1 MEEIKKRLLF
11 KEDNLSKFACKSKDV
26 IRLKEEKEDLRP
38 AFFHDTDKIIYSLS
52 YSRYID
58 KTQVFSYEENDHI
71 SRRMI
76 HVQFVSKIARTIGRM
91 LNLNEDLIE
100 AAALG
105 HDLGHP
111 PLGHVGEEIL
121 NEISQKELLESFL
134 HNIQSVR
141 VMMFLD
147 RDGEG
152 SNVSV
157 QVMDA
162 IMCHN
167 GEVLEQEYRPKAK
180 TKEEFLDEYYASYKD
195 ADISKNLRPM
205 TLEGCVVRIADVI
218 GYIGRDI
225 EDAIRVGLIKR
236 EELPKNIVN
245 VLGDTNS
252 KIVNTI
258 VLDIVKN
265 SYGKSYI
272 SLSDEVFKAV
282 NDLKDF
288 NYKNIYFKANTKE
301 DLANYKKQI
310 NFLFY
315 KYLKDLDTKD
325 KTSFIYK
332 NFIKIMSDEYNKN
345 NSNKRKVLD
354 FISGMTDDYLLLQ
367 YEKERLLKTG

>member
-1 MEEIKKRLLF
+1 MIKEIKEKLLLNEEI
-11 KEDNLSKFACKSKDV
+11 LSEFACKSIEA
-26 IRLKEEKEDLRP
+26 IRLKKEVEDIRP
-38 AFFHDTDKIIYSLS
+38 SFFHDIDKIIYSLS

-71 SRRMI
+71 SKRMI

-105 HDLGHP
+105 HDLGHT

-121 NEISQKELLESFL
+121 NEISLRELSENFM

-147 RDGEG
+147 KDGQG

-167 GEVLEQEYRPKAK
+167 GEVLEKVYKPKKK
-180 TKEEFLDEYYASYKD
+180 TKEEFLAEYYASYKD
-195 ADISKNLRPM
+195 ANVSKSQRPM
-205 TLEGCVVRIADVI
+205 TLEGCVVRIADII

-225 EDAIRVGLIKR
+225 EDAIRVGLIER
-236 EELPKNIVN
+236 DELPKNIVD

-265 SYGKSYI
+265 SYGKNYI
-272 SLSDEVFKAV
+272 SLSDKVFKAV

-288 NYKNIYFKANTKE
+288 NYKNIYYKANSKA
-301 DLANYKKQI
+301 DLENYKKQI
-310 NFLFY
+310 NFLY
-315 KYLKDLDTKD
+315 NKYLNDLNQSNKH
-325 KTSFIYK
+325 SFIYK
-332 NFIKIMSDEYNKN
+332 NFIKTMSDDYNKN
-345 NSNKRKVLD
+345 NSNQRKVLD
-354 FISGMTDDYLLLQ
+354 FIAGMTDDYLLLQ
-367 YEKERLLKTG
+367 YEKEKQA

>member
-1 MEEIKKRLLF
+1 MIKEIKEKLLLNEEI
-11 KEDNLSKFACKSKDV
+11 LSEFACKSIEA
-26 IRLKEEKEDLRP
+26 IRLKKEVEDIRP
-38 AFFHDTDKIIYSLS
+38 SFFHDIDKIIYSLS

-71 SRRMI
+71 SKRMI

-105 HDLGHP
+105 HDLGHT

-121 NEISQKELLESFL
+121 NEISLRELSENFM

-147 RDGEG
+147 KDGQG

-167 GEVLEQEYRPKAK
+167 GEMLEKVYKPKKK
-180 TKEEFLDEYYASYKD
+180 TKEEFLAEYYASYKD
-195 ADISKNLRPM
+195 ANVSKSQRPM
-205 TLEGCVVRIADVI
+205 TLEGCVVRIADII

-225 EDAIRVGLIKR
+225 EDAIRVGLIER
-236 EELPKNIVN
+236 DELPKNIVD

-265 SYGKSYI
+265 SYGKNYI
-272 SLSDEVFKAV
+272 SLSDKVFKAV

-288 NYKNIYFKANTKE
+288 NYKNIYYKANSKA
-301 DLANYKKQI
+301 DLENYKKQI
-310 NFLFY
+310 NFLY
-315 KYLKDLDTKD
+315 NKYLNDLNQSNKH
-325 KTSFIYK
+325 SFIYK
-332 NFIKIMSDEYNKN
+332 NFIKTMSDDYNNN
-345 NSNKRKVLD
+345 NSNQRKVLD
-354 FISGMTDDYLLLQ
+354 FIAGMTDDYLLLQ
-367 YEKERLLKTG
+367 YEKEKQA

>member
-1 MEEIKKRLLF
+1 MIKEIKEKLLLNEEI
-11 KEDNLSKFACKSKDV
+11 LSEFACKSIEA
-26 IRLKEEKEDLRP
+26 IRLKEEVEDIRP
-38 AFFHDTDKIIYSLS
+38 SFFHDIDKIIYSLS

-71 SRRMI
+71 SKRMI

-105 HDLGHP
+105 HDLGHT

-121 NEISQKELLESFL
+121 NEISLRELSENFM

-147 RDGEG
+147 KDGQG

-167 GEVLEQEYRPKAK
+167 GEVLEKVYKPKKK
-180 TKEEFLDEYYASYKD
+180 TKEEFLAEYYASYKD
-195 ADISKNLRPM
+195 ANVSKSQRPM
-205 TLEGCVVRIADVI
+205 TLEGCVVRIADII

-225 EDAIRVGLIKR
+225 EDAIRVGLIER
-236 EELPKNIVN
+236 DELPKNIVD

-265 SYGKSYI
+265 SYGKNYI
-272 SLSDEVFKAV
+272 SLSDKVFKAV

-288 NYKNIYFKANTKE
+288 NYKNIYYKANSKA
-301 DLANYKKQI
+301 DLENYKKQI
-310 NFLFY
+310 NFLY
-315 KYLKDLDTKD
+315 NKYLNDLNQSNKH
-325 KTSFIYK
+325 SFIYK
-332 NFIKIMSDEYNKN
+332 NFIKTMSDDYNKN
-345 NSNKRKVLD
+345 NSNQRKVLD
-354 FISGMTDDYLLLQ
+354 FIAGMTDDYLLLQ
-367 YEKERLLKTG
+367 YEKEKRA